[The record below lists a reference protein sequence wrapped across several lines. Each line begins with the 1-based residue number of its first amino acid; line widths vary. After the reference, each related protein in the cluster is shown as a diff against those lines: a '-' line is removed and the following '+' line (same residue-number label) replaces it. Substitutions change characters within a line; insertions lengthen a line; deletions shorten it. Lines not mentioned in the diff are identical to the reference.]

1 MRLWH
6 TQGQKIKIKIMAHTP
21 NAFENEIFEH
31 FRTKEKRLK
40 EAKKLLKNNGHIV
53 IEAKNKIEGQY
64 IWSQ

>member
-1 MRLWH
+1 
-6 TQGQKIKIKIMAHTP
+6 
-21 NAFENEIFEH
+21 
-31 FRTKEKRLK
+31 LK